1 MTDNQAQPEIT
12 VMTFNVGNGLAPATH
27 LAALLRHSGADLI
40 GLQEL
45 DAGQAEAIDRLTRDR
60 YPHHVVRGTGF
71 EGRGLLSRWPILEVD
86 WLNLLPHRPDLR
98 ATIEVDGWPVTI
110 FVAHPPPPRVRA
122 QGIMF
127 DPETVAQIDRLAEV
141 VTDAAPAILIGDFNM
156 TPRNPKYAH
165 LTAAGLVDAFGVAGE
180 GRGSTF
186 PTRPGRVR
194 SVNHRLSWVPLPT
207 ISRFDYIWHT
217 PDLAAERAW
226 VGRRGA
232 GSDHLPVLARL
243 TRTPEP
249 E

>member
-1 MTDNQAQPEIT
+1 MTNNHTPPEIT

-45 DAGQAEAIDRLTRDR
+45 DAGQAEAVDRLTRDR
-60 YPHHVVRGTGF
+60 YPYQIVRGTGF
-71 EGRGLLSRWPILEVD
+71 
-86 WLNLLPHRPDLR
+86 
-98 ATIEVDGWPVTI
+98 
-110 FVAHPPPPRVRA
+110 
-122 QGIMF
+122 
-127 DPETVAQIDRLAEV
+127 
-141 VTDAAPAILIGDFNM
+141 
-156 TPRNPKYAH
+156 
-165 LTAAGLVDAFGVAGE
+165 E

-186 PTRPGRVR
+186 PTRPGRIR

-207 ISRFDYIWHT
+207 FSRFDYIWHT
-217 PDLAAERAW
+217 RDLAAERAW

-243 TRTPEP
+243 TRNPEP